1 MTNACETAIKDPFFN
16 TMLQAGIVGLPNV
29 GKSTLFNAL
38 TKSRKAEAAN
48 YPFCTIDPNVGVVL
62 VPDDRLA
69 QLAKIVGTQTI
80 IPAAI
85 EMVDI
90 AGLVAGASKGEGLGN
105 KFLANVREVDA
116 IVHVVRCFEDDD
128 IIHNMGRV
136 DPVNDAEVILTELV
150 LADAESVS
158 SQLQKNAKK
167 ARGND
172 KDAEA
177 NAVLLERLIP
187 HLDEGRP
194 ANLLEMDEEEHNRL
208 QSFCLLSAKPMLY
221 ACNVKEDGLADFSG
235 NPHVTNLRNWA
246 AEQQDADSC
255 VISAKME
262 EELAELPA
270 DDVAEYLEAIG
281 VSDSGVSTLIQSSYD
296 LLGLA
301 SFLTAGEKEARA
313 WTFKKGMT
321 APQCAGVIHTDFEK
335 SFIKAEIVSYPE
347 LLETGSMQA
356 ARDAGKLRLEGKDY
370 IFADGDVTLF
380 KCNA

>member
-1 MTNACETAIKDPFFN
+1 
-16 TMLQAGIVGLPNV
+16 MLKAGIVGLPNV

-48 YPFCTIDPNVGVVL
+48 YPFCTIDPNIGVVQ

-69 QLAKIVGTQTI
+69 ELANIVNTQTL
-80 IPAAI
+80 IPAAV

-116 IVHVVRCFEDDD
+116 IVHVVRCFEDED

-150 LADAESVS
+150 LADSESVA
-158 SQLQKNAKK
+158 SQLQKNTKK

-177 NAVLLERLIP
+177 NVAILEKLVP

-194 ANLLEMDEEEHNRL
+194 ANLLPLDEDETVRL
-208 QSFCLLSAKPMLY
+208 ASFCLLSAKPMLY
-221 ACNVKEDGLADFSG
+221 ACNVKEDELADFS
-235 NPHVTNLRNWA
+235 NNIHVAKLKEWA
-246 AEQQDADSC
+246 SEQQDASSC

-262 EELAELPA
+262 EELCELMDAEV
-270 DDVAEYLEAIG
+270 DEYLEAIG
-281 VSDSGVSTLIQSSYD
+281 VSDSGVSTLIQSTYD

-335 SFIKAEIVSYPE
+335 SFIKAEVVSYDD
-347 LLETGSMQA
+347 LVTTGSMQA
-356 ARDAGKLRLEGKDY
+356 AREAGKLRLEGKDY
-370 IFADGDVTLF
+370 IFSDGDVTLF

>member
-1 MTNACETAIKDPFFN
+1 MCIHIHFFFII
-16 TMLQAGIVGLPNV
+16 MLQAGIVGLPNV

-48 YPFCTIDPNVGVVL
+48 YPFCTIDPNVGVVQ
-62 VPDDRLA
+62 VPDERLTRLA
-69 QLAKIVGTQTI
+69 EIAGTQTI

-116 IVHVVRCFEDDD
+116 IVHVVRCFEDED
-128 IIHNMGRV
+128 IIHNMVRV
-136 DPVNDAEVILTELV
+136 DPVNDAEVVLTELV
-150 LADAESVS
+150 LADAESIS
-158 SQLQKNAKK
+158 GQLQKNAKK

-177 NAVLLERLIP
+177 NVALLEKLVP
-187 HLDEGRP
+187 HLDQGKP
-194 ANLLEMDEEEHNRL
+194 ANLLEMDEDESKRL
-208 QSFCLLSAKPMLY
+208 HSFCLLSAKPMLY
-221 ACNVKEDGLADFSG
+221 ACNVKEDELADYSA
-235 NPHVTNLRNWA
+235 NQHVINLRNWA
-246 AEQQDADSC
+246 AEQQDANSC

-262 EELAELPA
+262 EELTELLPE
-270 DDVAEYLEAIG
+270 DVAEYLEAIG
-281 VSDSGVSTLIQSSYD
+281 VTDSGVSTLIQSSYD

-335 SFIKAEIVSYPE
+335 SFIKAEVVSYQE
-347 LLETGSMQA
+347 LLTAGSMQA
-356 ARDAGKLRLEGKDY
+356 ARDAGKLRLEGKEY

-380 KCNA
+380 KCNP

>member
-1 MTNACETAIKDPFFN
+1 M
-16 TMLQAGIVGLPNV
+16 MLQSGIVGLPNV

-48 YPFCTIDPNVGVVL
+48 YPFCTIDPNVGVVQ
-62 VPDDRLA
+62 VPDDRLTR
-69 QLAKIVGTQTI
+69 LAKIAGTQTI

-116 IVHVVRCFEDDD
+116 IIHVVRCFEDED

-150 LADAESVS
+150 LADADSVS

-177 NAVLLERLIP
+177 NVALLEKLIP
-187 HLDEGRP
+187 HLDEGKP
-194 ANLLEMDEEEHNRL
+194 ANLLEMDEDEVKRL
-208 QSFCLLSAKPMLY
+208 PSFCLLSSKPMLY
-221 ACNVKEDGLADFSG
+221 ACNVKEDELADFST
-235 NPHVTNLRNWA
+235 NVHVTNLRNWA

-262 EELAELPA
+262 EELSELGE

-281 VSDSGVSTLIQSSYD
+281 VSDSGVSTLIQSSYN

-335 SFIKAEIVSYPE
+335 SFIKAEVVSYDE
-347 LLETGSMQA
+347 LLEAGSMQA
-356 ARDAGKLRLEGKDY
+356 ARDAGKLRLEGKEY

>member
-1 MTNACETAIKDPFFN
+1 
-16 TMLQAGIVGLPNV
+16 MLKAGIVGLPNV

-48 YPFCTIDPNVGVVL
+48 YPFCTIDPNVGVVQ
-62 VPDDRLA
+62 VPDTRLA
-69 QLAKIVGTQTI
+69 KLAEIVKTKTI

-116 IVHVVRCFEDDD
+116 IVHVVRCFDDED
-128 IIHNMGRV
+128 IIHNMGKV
-136 DPVNDAEVILTELV
+136 DPVSDAEVILTELI
-150 LADAESVS
+150 LADAESVTN
-158 SQLQKNAKK
+158 QLQKNLKK

-177 NAVLLERLIP
+177 NVSILEKLIP
-187 HLDEGRP
+187 HLDEGKP
-194 ANLLEMDEEEHNRL
+194 ANLLTLDEDDLKRL
-208 QSFCLLSAKPMLY
+208 QSFCLLSSKPMLY
-221 ACNVKEDGLADFSG
+221 ACNVKEDELSNSSE
-235 NPHVTNLRNWA
+235 NPHVINLQSWTS
-246 AEQQDADSC
+246 EQQDASSC
-255 VISAKME
+255 IISAKME
-262 EELAELPA
+262 EELSELS
-270 DDVAEYLEAIG
+270 DEDISEYLEAIG
-281 VSDSGVSTLIQSSYD
+281 VSDSGVSNLIQSTYD

-301 SFLTAGEKEARA
+301 SFLTAGEKEVRA

-335 SFIKAEIVSYPE
+335 SFIKAEVVSYDE
-347 LLETGSMQA
+347 LISAGSLQS
-356 ARDAGKLRLEGKDY
+356 AREAGKVRLEGKDY
-370 IFADGDVTLF
+370 LFKNGDVTLF

>member
-1 MTNACETAIKDPFFN
+1 
-16 TMLQAGIVGLPNV
+16 MLQAGIVGLPNV

-48 YPFCTIDPNVGVVL
+48 YPFCTIDPNVGVVQ
-62 VPDDRLA
+62 VPDDRLSI
-69 QLAKIVGTQTI
+69 LAEIAGTQTI

-90 AGLVAGASKGEGLGN
+90 AGLVEGASKGEGLGN

-116 IVHVVRCFEDDD
+116 IVHVVRCFEDED

-172 KDAEA
+172 KEAEA
-177 NAVLLERLIP
+177 NVSILEKLVP
-187 HLDEGRP
+187 HLNDGKP
-194 ANLLEMDEEEHNRL
+194 ANLLELDEDDNKRL

-221 ACNVKEDGLADFSG
+221 ACNVKEDELGDFSD
-235 NPHVTNLRNWA
+235 NQNVINLKNWA
-246 AEQQDADSC
+246 SAQQDAGSC

-262 EELAELPA
+262 EELSDLAQDEI
-270 DDVAEYLEAIG
+270 AEYLEAIG
-281 VSDSGVSTLIQSSYD
+281 VSDSGVSTLIQSTYN

-301 SFLTAGEKEARA
+301 SFLTAGEKEVRA

-335 SFIKAEIVSYPE
+335 SFIKAEVVPYEE
-347 LLETGSMQA
+347 LIAAGSMQS
-356 ARDAGKLRLEGKDY
+356 AREAGKLRLEGKDY